1 MKTRYDS
8 KLVRCPKLGDEMMF
22 AYCFQESGDLPCARI
37 IRCWQASFNV
47 EAVLKEH
54 LTARQW
60 KQFNCAQPKDKVISL
75 IELIEAAKA
84 KK

>member
-8 KLVRCPKLGDEMMF
+8 KLIRCPKLGDEMIF
-22 AYCFQESGDLPCARI
+22 SYCIQESGDLPCARI
-37 IRCWQASFNV
+37 IRCWQASFDV
-47 EAVLKEH
+47 EAVLQEH
-54 LTARQW
+54 LTATEW
-60 KQFNCAQPKDKVISL
+60 EQFNCAQTKDKVINL

>member
-1 MKTRYDS
+1 MKTLHDS
-8 KLVRCPKLGDEMMF
+8 KLIRCPKLGDEMMF
-22 AYCFQESGDLPCARI
+22 AYCFEESGDLPCTRI
-37 IRCWQASFNV
+37 IRCWQASFDV

-54 LTARQW
+54 LTDRQW
-60 KQFNCAQPKDKVISL
+60 TQFSYAQPKDKVISL